1 MKNIQIP
8 AALSLCAA
16 GFLVGRA
23 AHQLSARQ
31 TEVKASEAIPLAAEL
46 SRGPQENTNAATNH
60 RRPQVKPAPS
70 TLRSTDTLETLT
82 ALDDKSLYARLALW
96 MVDASEQDI
105 AAYWQSYRQKKDR
118 DNDINDLIFINWTR
132 LNPAGAITA
141 ATGTKDEHYAWWAWS
156 CHDPKAA
163 LTAAIDKNPDRVN
176 NVTWGIGEFHPEWL
190 REHFDE
196 IPESGRDNA
205 FEGLAKWDDHS
216 DPLEVLKFLKEKG
229 HGTNE
234 GLFQTLARRD
244 PWAAYDWINENG
256 AQPHDPFR
264 SSSGLLDDF
273 IKTVGKSN
281 PEVLQRIAEQT
292 PAGEMKRKFEAAVF
306 DSLVKSDPEEAMKQ
320 ALETKAP
327 LIAAERL
334 AKVGMGLVSTDPDKA
349 FEIAE
354 KMFEKNPEALNLMT
368 TIRYE
373 NGSSSS
379 GEDNETSNRLMS
391 SLLAEDPER
400 VMAMVL
406 PAKAENIG
414 QSAFKQLASTWAAQ
428 DVEGY
433 AHWVNGQTDPA
444 VREPAA
450 RMLIFRLQNE
460 ENYSEAAEWTMSLQ
474 QPSRD
479 SQLDYLVGQWSRNS
493 PEEARLWL
501 ESANLPED
509 LKQKLGK
516 ALKSP

>member
-1 MKNIQIP
+1 MKHIQIP

-16 GFLVGRA
+16 GFLCGRA
-23 AHQLSARQ
+23 AHHWLSRQ
-31 TEVKASEAIPLAAEL
+31 ADAQPPDASAPAAET
-46 SRGPQENTNAATNH
+46 SRTARENTNTAPITG
-60 RRPQVKPAPS
+60 RSQSKPAPS
-70 TLRSTDTLETLT
+70 TLRSTDTLETLA

-132 LNPAGAITA
+132 LNPAGAIA
-141 ATGTKDEHYAWWAWS
+141 AAAGTKDEHYAWWAWS

-163 LTAAIDKNPDRVN
+163 LTAAIAKNPDRVN

-216 DPLEVLKFLKEKG
+216 DPLEILKFLKEKG
-229 HGTNE
+229 LGGND
-234 GLFQTLARRD
+234 GLFKTLARRD
-244 PWAAYDWINENG
+244 PWAAYDWIQENG
-256 AQPHDPFR
+256 TRQLGIYGGSLD
-264 SSSGLLDDF
+264 LLGDF
-273 IKTVGKSN
+273 IETVGESD

-292 PAGEMKRKFEAAVF
+292 PAGEMKRKFEAAF
-306 DSLVKSDPEEAMKQ
+306 FASLVKSDPEEAMKQ
-320 ALETKAP
+320 AFETKAP
-327 LIAAERL
+327 VIATERI
-334 AKVGMGLVSTDPDKA
+334 ATVGLSLVSTDPDKA
-349 FEIAE
+349 FELA
-354 KMFEKNPEALNLMT
+354 KTMFEKNPDALNLMT

-373 NGSSSS
+373 NGSSRS
-379 GEDNETSNRLMS
+379 GSNNETSSRFMT

-400 VMAMVL
+400 VMTMVL

-414 QSAFKQLASTWAAQ
+414 QSAFKQLAGTWAAQ

-450 RMLIFRLQNE
+450 RMLIFQLQNE

-479 SQLDYLVGQWSRNS
+479 SQLDYIVGQWSRNS

-501 ESANLPED
+501 ESADLPED

>member
-16 GFLVGRA
+16 GFLFGRA
-23 AHQLSARQ
+23 AHHLFARQ
-31 TEVKASEAIPLAAEL
+31 TEVRAPEAIPLAAEF
-46 SRGPQENTNAATNH
+46 SRGLQANPNTATHNH
-60 RRPQVKPAPS
+60 RPQVKPTPS
-70 TLRSTDTLETLT
+70 SLKSTDTLETLV

-105 AAYWQSYRQKKDR
+105 AAYWQSYRQKTNR

-132 LNPAGAITA
+132 LNPAGAIAA

-163 LTAAIDKNPDRVN
+163 LTAAIAQNPDRIN

-190 REHFDE
+190 REHYDE

-216 DPLEVLKFLKEKG
+216 DPLEILRFLKGKG
-229 HGTNE
+229 RGVSE
-234 GLFQTLARRD
+234 GLFQTLAKRD
-244 PWAAYDWINENG
+244 PWAAYDWIQENRTRLS
-256 AQPHDPFR
+256 DPFR
-264 SSSGLLDDF
+264 NSSDLLEGF
-273 IKTVGKSN
+273 IKTVGESN

-349 FEIAE
+349 FELAGRLLESSPYALESRNKVETPGCMSYYGVSDQDPGKQFITALLEKDPDQVMDLCLAGARASALTDIGNMWAQQDVKGFAE
-354 KMFEKNPEALNLMT
+354 WVDRQSDPKTRESAAGTLVNQLQNQHQYAEAIEWAMLTGNQRYDRIQNLL
-368 TIRYE
+368 RFW
-373 NGSSSS
+373 NQ
-379 GEDNETSNRLMS
+379 
-391 SLLAEDPER
+391 EDPE
-400 VMAMVL
+400 
-406 PAKAENIG
+406 
-414 QSAFKQLASTWAAQ
+414 Q
-428 DVEGY
+428 
-433 AHWVNGQTDPA
+433 
-444 VREPAA
+444 
-450 RMLIFRLQNE
+450 
-460 ENYSEAAEWTMSLQ
+460 
-474 QPSRD
+474 
-479 SQLDYLVGQWSRNS
+479 VGQWFETSD
-493 PEEARLWL
+493 
-501 ESANLPED
+501 LPED
-509 LKQKLGK
+509 RKRDFRKHLEK
-516 ALKSP
+516 P